1 MPQGAGSRAAR
12 IGENGRVASVIVC
25 CVDDSDGAR
34 NAARVAGVLA
44 ERLGS
49 RVVLLHVAAR
59 TTAPGVSAAPLGQER
74 LAESERQAGAAILAD
89 VARDAGLPD
98 STELRV
104 EIGDTAGRAR
114 AVAEE
119 LEAVLL
125 VVGSHGRGGVK
136 RALLGSVSGNLA
148 ANAPCP
154 VVVVPPGTG
163 LAGA

>member
-1 MPQGAGSRAAR
+1 M
-12 IGENGRVASVIVC
+12 ASVIVC

-44 ERLGS
+44 GRLDA

-59 TTAPGVSAAPLGQER
+59 TTAPGVSVAPRGQER

-104 EIGDTAGRAR
+104 EIGDAAGRAR
-114 AVAEE
+114 AVAAET
-119 LEAVLL
+119 EAVLL

-136 RALLGSVSGNLA
+136 RALLGSVSRSLA
-148 ANAPCP
+148 GNAPCP